1 MKGKCSFLCIREL
14 RNRFILGDIISGFA
28 GPLPLTNHFLF
39 IYCCHP
45 TVISHLLHFW
55 ENNFNSIPVNLT
67 TQHAQEAIVA
77 LKILEEKGNDGTMAL
92 NDSAQRHNQ
101 SAFG

>member
-1 MKGKCSFLCIREL
+1 M
-14 RNRFILGDIISGFA
+14 GDIIPGFA
-28 GPLPLTNHFLF
+28 GPLPLTTHFLF
-39 IYCCHP
+39 IYCCDP
-45 TVISHLLHFW
+45 TVVSHLLHFW
-55 ENNFNSIPVNLT
+55 ENNFNGIPVNLT
-67 TQHAQEAIVA
+67 TQHAQEIVA